1 MPETRL
7 TGSRIRERRL
17 AQGVRQADLARDVGI
32 SPAYLNLIERN
43 QRPLTAG
50 ESGASCSSIS
60 RAISTSNRRN
70 CRRALGR
77 RW

>member
-32 SPAYLNLIERN
+32 
-43 QRPLTAG
+43 
-50 ESGASCSSIS
+50 
-60 RAISTSNRRN
+60 
-70 CRRALGR
+70 
-77 RW
+77 